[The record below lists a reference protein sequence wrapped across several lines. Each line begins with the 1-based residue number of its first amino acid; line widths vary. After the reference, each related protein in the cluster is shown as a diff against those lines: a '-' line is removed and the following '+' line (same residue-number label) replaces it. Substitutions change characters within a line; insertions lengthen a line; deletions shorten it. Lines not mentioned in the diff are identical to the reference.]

1 MSAAAQTQQQHGQD
15 ARATHG
21 RDAHATKP
29 LTLFPGCTMAGT
41 GAEYGHSMLA
51 VLEALGSPVQVL
63 EDWNCCG
70 ATASRTMDSA
80 LTARLCGRNLALAA
94 RKGCDVLVNCA
105 ACYNNLAFSA
115 AYLREKPEAWDQIGL
130 GRPAEDPKVVHLLSV
145 LTSPEMLQRLAPKVT
160 RPLNGMKLACYYGC
174 LLVRPGGY
182 TAVDDPEDPQTM
194 DVLMRAC
201 GAATVD
207 WAYKTDCC
215 GGSFALSN
223 QDVAVELTA
232 RLFRSALEQGAG
244 AIVTA
249 CPMCHM
255 NLDSRQK
262 EVGEVLGRDLQM
274 PIYYITELLAE
285 AMGLE
290 GADRWLRRHL
300 TDARLKT
307 AVG

>member
-1 MSAAAQTQQQHGQD
+1 MD
-15 ARATHG
+15 
-21 RDAHATKP
+21 
-29 LTLFPGCTMAGT
+29 GT

-51 VLEALGSPVQVL
+51 VLTALGSPVQVL

-70 ATASRTMDSA
+70 ATASRTVDAA
-80 LTARLCGRNLALAA
+80 LTARLGGRNLALAA
-94 RKGCDVLVNCA
+94 QRGCDVLVNCA

-115 AYLREKPEAWDQIGL
+115 AYLRDKPQTWDQIGL
-130 GRPAEDPKVVHLLSV
+130 GRPAEVPRVVHLLSV
-145 LTSPEMLQRLAPKVT
+145 LASPEMLQRLAPKVT
-160 RPLNGMKLACYYGC
+160 RPLRGMRLACYYGC

-182 TAVDDPEDPQTM
+182 TAVDDAENPQTM
-194 DVLMRAC
+194 DVVMRAC

-262 EVGEVLGRDLQM
+262 EVGEVLGRDVRM
-274 PIYYITELLAE
+274 PIYYVTELLAA

-290 GADRWLRRHL
+290 GAEGWLRRHL
-300 TDARLKT
+300 TDARLGT
-307 AVG
+307 AIG